1 MDLRDVQS
9 RRLAQDNQRKQ
20 RLGRARLAALAS
32 LLAAVVITLAIVIG
46 NTGGSSSSKHHSV
59 AKRTTTKPTTS
70 TNAAASA
77 SRTAVP
83 ILTYYVINS
92 PPPGSSAPADL
103 YTPADQFASQMNA
116 LKAAGWHAVTLDQV
130 QAYWSQGKSLGSGK
144 PVVISFDNG
153 YASQYTNALPVLK
166 GLGWPAVVNL
176 QVNGLSPSQGG
187 MSDSQIRGLLA
198 AGWELDAEGV
208 THTDLT
214 TVGTTQLQSET
225 TTARQT
231 LKSRYGVPV
240 NWFCYPLGTYNDS
253 VVAAVRSAGYVGAS
267 TIVPGWA
274 SSKEDRFR
282 LPRLQVAANTSSS
295 QLLSQIA
302 AAQNDGPPPS
312 SSTRPGLA

>member
-32 LLAAVVITLAIVIG
+32 LLAAVVITLAIVICP
-46 NTGGSSSSKHHSV
+46 
-59 AKRTTTKPTTS
+59 TTTKPPPP
-70 TNAAASA
+70 TNAAASP

-225 TTARQT
+225 TTAR
-231 LKSRYGVPV
+231 
-240 NWFCYPLGTYNDS
+240 
-253 VVAAVRSAGYVGAS
+253 
-267 TIVPGWA
+267 
-274 SSKEDRFR
+274 
-282 LPRLQVAANTSSS
+282 
-295 QLLSQIA
+295 
-302 AAQNDGPPPS
+302 
-312 SSTRPGLA
+312 